1 MEMTLSALV
10 TYSSSHRISLGICL
24 CKFSTRIPPRQFNFS
39 PRVETI
45 PTEPFFSN
53 LTNSRASARHCLL
66 SFNTNC
72 TALFPANSPQC
83 HAFVRCCPEIHSRK
97 GWTIY
102 FNKAIKGNYDWQHLQ
117 YSQSDLTLVWIPFLL
132 LLLLLFSND
141 EPPPNGETMRRIHL
155 CIDSQLI
162 SLAKLNCS
170 AKFN

>member
-1 MEMTLSALV
+1 MRAAVDPRRSISCQQRLLLLLLYALNSNSIHLSLSVRLLLFRSLPKGHTPKLRRIDCPRIMEMTLSALV

-53 LTNSRASARHCLL
+53 LINSRASARHCLL

-102 FNKAIKGNYDWQHLQ
+102 FNKAIKGN
-117 YSQSDLTLVWIPFLL
+117 
-132 LLLLLFSND
+132 
-141 EPPPNGETMRRIHL
+141 
-155 CIDSQLI
+155 
-162 SLAKLNCS
+162 
-170 AKFN
+170 